1 MKGGKKNSRQAFLF
15 LFIIKTLKLG
25 LRKPYTQCKES
36 RKWPHIPTTS
46 EVVLSFEKRKNKRER
61 KRESQ
66 RERVCCD
73 VFISVLF

>member
-1 MKGGKKNSRQAFLF
+1 MKGGKKKIHDKRFCF
-15 LFIIKTLKLG
+15 FIIKTLKLG
-25 LRKPYTQCKES
+25 SRKPYTQCKES

-46 EVVLSFEKRKNKRER
+46 EVVLSFEKRKNTRER